1 MKQFKKKEF
10 AIIPTKVKMATKA
23 NKPSINAISM
33 NEPMK
38 VVMDFGRSKTEYDE
52 LPSGRKYLTP
62 SEIVAIQEL
71 NLDDKSPLAT
81 VRDAFTLQCILGGS
95 LAANAGNAG
104 NKKDIDAYCH
114 CIGVLLI
121 LADIVKPVQSI
132 SAASSNQQVSFYH
145 TFYANPKLAS
155 CTYAVNSQVY
165 ANVYSKI
172 LNA

>member
-10 AIIPTKVKMATKA
+10 AIIPTKVKIATKV
-23 NKPSINAISM
+23 NKPFINAISM

-38 VVMDFGRSKTEYDE
+38 VVMDFGRNKTEYDE

-71 NLDDKSPLAT
+71 NLDEKSPLGT
-81 VRDAFTLQCILGGS
+81 VRDAFTLQCIFGGS
-95 LAANAGNAG
+95 IAANVG

-114 CIGVLLI
+114 CVGVLLV
-121 LADIVKPVQSI
+121 LAGIVQPVQSI
-132 SAASSNQQVSFYH
+132 NVAGSDKNFSFYH

-155 CTYAVNSQVY
+155 RSYAVNSQVY

-172 LNA
+172 LN

>member
-10 AIIPTKVKMATKA
+10 AIIPTKVKMATKV
-23 NKPSINAISM
+23 NKPFINAISM

-38 VVMDFGRSKTEYDE
+38 VVMDFGRNKNEYDE

-71 NLDDKSPLAT
+71 NLDEKSPLGT
-81 VRDAFTLQCILGGS
+81 VRDAFTLQCIFGGS
-95 LAANAGNAG
+95 IAANVG

-114 CIGVLLI
+114 CVGVLLI
-121 LADIVKPVQSI
+121 LAGIVQPVQSI
-132 SAASSNQQVSFYH
+132 NVAGSDKNVSFYH

-155 CTYAVNSQVY
+155 RSYAVNSQVY

-172 LNA
+172 LN

>member
-10 AIIPTKVKMATKA
+10 AIIPTKVKMATKV
-23 NKPSINAISM
+23 NKPFINAISM

-38 VVMDFGRSKTEYDE
+38 VVMDFGRNKTEYDE

-71 NLDDKSPLAT
+71 NLDEKSPLGT
-81 VRDAFTLQCILGGS
+81 VRDAFTLQCIFGGS
-95 LAANAGNAG
+95 IAANVG

-114 CIGVLLI
+114 CVGVLLV
-121 LADIVKPVQSI
+121 LAGIVQPVQSI
-132 SAASSNQQVSFYH
+132 NVAGSDKKVSFYH

-155 CTYAVNSQVY
+155 RSYAVNSQVY

-172 LNA
+172 LN

>member
-1 MKQFKKKEF
+1 
-10 AIIPTKVKMATKA
+10 MATKV
-23 NKPSINAISM
+23 NKPFINAISM

-38 VVMDFGRSKTEYDE
+38 VVMDFGRNKTEYDE

-71 NLDDKSPLAT
+71 NLDEKSPLGT
-81 VRDAFTLQCILGGS
+81 VRDAFTLQCIFGGS
-95 LAANAGNAG
+95 IAANVG

-114 CIGVLLI
+114 CVGVLLV
-121 LADIVKPVQSI
+121 LAGIVQPVQSI
-132 SAASSNQQVSFYH
+132 NVAGSDKKVSFYH

-155 CTYAVNSQVY
+155 RSYAVNSQVY

-172 LNA
+172 LN

>member
-10 AIIPTKVKMATKA
+10 AIIPTKVKMATKV
-23 NKPSINAISM
+23 NKPFINAISM

-38 VVMDFGRSKTEYDE
+38 VVMDFGRNKTEYDE

-71 NLDDKSPLAT
+71 NLDEKSPLGT
-81 VRDAFTLQCILGGS
+81 VRDAFTLQCIFGGS
-95 LAANAGNAG
+95 IAANVG

-114 CIGVLLI
+114 CVGVLLI
-121 LADIVKPVQSI
+121 LAGIVKPVQSI
-132 SAASSNQQVSFYH
+132 CATSSNQQVSFYH

-172 LNA
+172 LNAYSY

>member
-38 VVMDFGRSKTEYDE
+38 VVMNFGRNKTEYDE

-71 NLDDKSPLAT
+71 NLDDKSPLGT
-81 VRDAFTLQCILGGS
+81 VRDAFTPNRSLENDKKLFLMTDLG
-95 LAANAGNAG
+95 
-104 NKKDIDAYCH
+104 
-114 CIGVLLI
+114 
-121 LADIVKPVQSI
+121 
-132 SAASSNQQVSFYH
+132 
-145 TFYANPKLAS
+145 
-155 CTYAVNSQVY
+155 
-165 ANVYSKI
+165 
-172 LNA
+172 

>member
-23 NKPSINAISM
+23 NKPSINTISM

-81 VRDAFTLQCILGGS
+81 VRDAFTLQCIFGGS
-95 LAANAGNAG
+95 LAANAG

-114 CIGVLLI
+114 CVGVLLI
-121 LADIVKPVQSI
+121 LAGIVKPVQSI
-132 SAASSNQQVSFYH
+132 CATSSNQQVSFYH
-145 TFYANPKLAS
+145 TCYANPKLAS

>member
-23 NKPSINAISM
+23 NKPSINTISM

-71 NLDDKSPLAT
+71 NLDEKSPLGT
-81 VRDAFTLQCILGGS
+81 VRDAFTLQCIFGGS
-95 LAANAGNAG
+95 IAANVG

-114 CIGVLLI
+114 CVGVLLV
-121 LADIVKPVQSI
+121 LAGIVQPVQSI
-132 SAASSNQQVSFYH
+132 NVAGSDKKVSFYH

-155 CTYAVNSQVY
+155 RSYAVNSQVY

-172 LNA
+172 LN

>member
-38 VVMDFGRSKTEYDE
+38 VVMNFGRSKTKYDE

-81 VRDAFTLQCILGGS
+81 VRDAFTLQCIFGGS
-95 LAANAGNAG
+95 PADGG
-104 NKKDIDAYCH
+104 DNKMDIDAYCH
-114 CIGVLLI
+114 CVGVLLI
-121 LADIVKPVQSI
+121 LAGI
-132 SAASSNQQVSFYH
+132 
-145 TFYANPKLAS
+145 ANPKLAS
-155 CTYAVNSQVY
+155 CTYAVNSHIY

>member
-38 VVMDFGRSKTEYDE
+38 VVMNFCRNKTEYDE
-52 LPSGRKYLTP
+52 RPSGRKYLTP

-71 NLDDKSPLAT
+71 NLDDKSPLGT
-81 VRDAFTLQCILGGS
+81 VRDAFTLQCIFGGS
-95 LAANAGNAG
+95 IAANVG

-114 CIGVLLI
+114 CAGVLLI
-121 LADIVKPVQSI
+121 FAGIVQPVHSI
-132 SAASSNQQVSFYH
+132 SAASSNQLVSFYH
-145 TFYANPKLAS
+145 RF
-155 CTYAVNSQVY
+155 
-165 ANVYSKI
+165 
-172 LNA
+172 

>member
-1 MKQFKKKEF
+1 MKHFKKKEF

-23 NKPSINAISM
+23 NKPFINAISM

-81 VRDAFTLQCILGGS
+81 VRDAFTLQCIFGGS
-95 LAANAGNAG
+95 LAANAGN
-104 NKKDIDAYCH
+104 KKER
-114 CIGVLLI
+114 
-121 LADIVKPVQSI
+121 
-132 SAASSNQQVSFYH
+132 SFH
-145 TFYANPKLAS
+145 QGMSFLQK
-155 CTYAVNSQVY
+155 
-165 ANVYSKI
+165 
-172 LNA
+172 

>member
-81 VRDAFTLQCILGGS
+81 VRDAFTLSFPLTM
-95 LAANAGNAG
+95 A
-104 NKKDIDAYCH
+104 
-114 CIGVLLI
+114 
-121 LADIVKPVQSI
+121 PVSQIMSK
-132 SAASSNQQVSFYH
+132 ALPAPSFAFRH
-145 TFYANPKLAS
+145 MD
-155 CTYAVNSQVY
+155 
-165 ANVYSKI
+165 
-172 LNA
+172 

>member
-1 MKQFKKKEF
+1 MKNLKKKEF
-10 AIIPTKVKMATKA
+10 AIIPTKVKMATKV
-23 NKPSINAISM
+23 NKPFINAISM

-38 VVMDFGRSKTEYDE
+38 VVMDFGRNKTEYDE

-71 NLDDKSPLAT
+71 NLDEKSPLGT
-81 VRDAFTLQCILGGS
+81 VRDAFTLQCIFGGS
-95 LAANAGNAG
+95 IAANVG

-114 CIGVLLI
+114 CVGVLLI
-121 LADIVKPVQSI
+121 LAGIVQPVQSI
-132 SAASSNQQVSFYH
+132 NVAGSDKKVSFYH

-155 CTYAVNSQVY
+155 RSYAVNSQVY

-172 LNA
+172 PN

>member
-10 AIIPTKVKMATKA
+10 AIIPTKVKMATKV
-23 NKPSINAISM
+23 NKPFINAISM

-38 VVMDFGRSKTEYDE
+38 VVMDFGRNKTEYDE

-71 NLDDKSPLAT
+71 NLDEKSPLGT
-81 VRDAFTLQCILGGS
+81 VRDAFTLQCIFGGS
-95 LAANAGNAG
+95 IAANVG

-114 CIGVLLI
+114 CVGVLLV
-121 LADIVKPVQSI
+121 LAGIVQPVQS
-132 SAASSNQQVSFYH
+132 SNVADSDKNVSFYH

-155 CTYAVNSQVY
+155 RSYAVNSQVY

-172 LNA
+172 LN

>member
-38 VVMDFGRSKTEYDE
+38 VVMNFGRSKTKYDE

-81 VRDAFTLQCILGGS
+81 VRDAFTLQCIFGGS
-95 LAANAGNAG
+95 LAANAG

-114 CIGVLLI
+114 CVGVLLI

-145 TFYANPKLAS
+145 TFYANPKLAN

>member
-1 MKQFKKKEF
+1 
-10 AIIPTKVKMATKA
+10 
-23 NKPSINAISM
+23 M

-38 VVMDFGRSKTEYDE
+38 VVMDFGRNKTEYDE

-71 NLDDKSPLAT
+71 NLDEKSPLGT
-81 VRDAFTLQCILGGS
+81 VRDAFTLQCIFGGS
-95 LAANAGNAG
+95 IAANVG

-114 CIGVLLI
+114 CVGVLLV
-121 LADIVKPVQSI
+121 LAGIVQPVQSI
-132 SAASSNQQVSFYH
+132 NVAGSDKKVSFYH

-155 CTYAVNSQVY
+155 RSYAVNSQVY

-172 LNA
+172 LN

>member
-10 AIIPTKVKMATKA
+10 AIIPTKVKMATKV
-23 NKPSINAISM
+23 NKPFINAISM

-38 VVMDFGRSKTEYDE
+38 VVMDFGRNKTEYDE

-71 NLDDKSPLAT
+71 NLDEKSPLGT
-81 VRDAFTLQCILGGS
+81 VRDAFTLQCIFGGS
-95 LAANAGNAG
+95 IAANVG

-114 CIGVLLI
+114 CVGVLLV
-121 LADIVKPVQSI
+121 LAGIVQPVQSVNVAG
-132 SAASSNQQVSFYH
+132 SDKKVSFYH

-155 CTYAVNSQVY
+155 RSYAVNSQVY

-172 LNA
+172 LN

>member
-10 AIIPTKVKMATKA
+10 AIIPTKVKMATKV
-23 NKPSINAISM
+23 NKPFINAISM

-38 VVMDFGRSKTEYDE
+38 VVMDFGRNKTEYDE

-71 NLDDKSPLAT
+71 NLDEKSPLGT
-81 VRDAFTLQCILGGS
+81 VRDAFTLQCIFGGS
-95 LAANAGNAG
+95 FAANAG

-114 CIGVLLI
+114 CVGVLLV
-121 LADIVKPVQSI
+121 LAGIVQPVQSI
-132 SAASSNQQVSFYH
+132 NVAGSDKKVSFYH

-155 CTYAVNSQVY
+155 RSYAVNSQVY

-172 LNA
+172 LN